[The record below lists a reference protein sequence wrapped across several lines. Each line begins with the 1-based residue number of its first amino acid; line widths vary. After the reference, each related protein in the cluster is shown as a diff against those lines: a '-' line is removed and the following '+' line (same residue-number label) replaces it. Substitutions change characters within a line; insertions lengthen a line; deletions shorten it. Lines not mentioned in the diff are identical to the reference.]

1 MFMHLNIGSL
11 TFSSLHGLPF
21 WFLLVNMA
29 HHWSSRKGRHGGL
42 LMVLPGQRWFSVD
55 SKSFEIKVVG
65 EGRKVQVVITERRRG
80 RSS

>member
-42 LMVLPGQRWFSVD
+42 LMVLPGQKGSGGHNRKAKGIELLD
-55 SKSFEIKVVG
+55 SLW
-65 EGRKVQVVITERRRG
+65 RRRG
-80 RSS
+80 KNFTQER